1 MFLQAIALTIA
12 QVVVLLVVSPVIVG
26 LIRKVKARLQCR
38 RGASLFQPYADLAKL
53 FNKEP
58 VISTTTSW
66 IFTAT
71 PYIVFSATLTA
82 GLLVPLFASQ
92 VPLNFAGN
100 IIALVYLFA
109 IGTFFL
115 MLAGLD
121 AGSAFGGMGSS
132 REAIVAS
139 LTEPA
144 AILAIFAIA
153 LTAGS
158 TNLSTI
164 VHKTALLDGIVTAPS
179 PHLMAFAALFIVT
192 LAETGRVPV
201 DNPAT
206 HLELTMIHEAMV
218 LEYSGRHLALI
229 EWAAGIKLTVFLTLL
244 ANVFAPWGIAT
255 TLTPLA
261 LTIGAGRLSREVAGL
276 AALIGTIEM
285 HVCQIA
291 PLPRDRSAGRGLHP
305 GVARPVVLLHFTR
318 LSVSWLTP
326 HIGSHIVDL
335 GSALLLLTCFAIVAQ
350 RRLSACV
357 DLFALQSLFLAMTA
371 AFVAFLTG
379 TPHIYFAA
387 ALTVIVKVIVIPRVL
402 RRVIER
408 LNVTRELVMNINVPA
423 SLLICG
429 ALVMIAFFITQ
440 PIIPF
445 GHLLTRDSL
454 AIALAIVLIGFFTMI
469 ARQKAVT
476 QMIAFLVME
485 NGLFLGA
492 TAATYGMPLIVELGV
507 FFDVLVAA
515 LIAGIYTNHLQDAF
529 DSVDTSHLS
538 ELKE

>member
-1 MFLQAIALTIA
+1 MTVLILQAIALTIA
-12 QVVVLLVVSPVIVG
+12 QVVVLLAVSPVIVG

-38 RGASLFQPYADLAKL
+38 RGASIFQPYADLTKL
-53 FNKEP
+53 FNKQP

-71 PYIVFSATLTA
+71 PYIVFSSTLTA

-121 AGSAFGGMGSS
+121 AGSAFGGMGGS

-144 AILAIFAIA
+144 AIMAIFAIA

-164 VHKTALLDGIVTAPS
+164 VHKTALLDGIVTDPS
-179 PHLMAFAALFIVT
+179 PHLMALAALFIVT

-255 TLTPLA
+255 TLAPMA
-261 LTIGAGRLSREVAGL
+261 LTIGLAVYLVKVAGL
-276 AALIGTIEM
+276 AALIGMIECM
-285 HVCQIA
+285 FAKLRLFRVTD
-291 PLPRDRSAGRGLHP
+291 LL
-305 GVARPVVLLHFTR
+305 GVAFIL
-318 LSVSWLTP
+318 
-326 HIGSHIVDL
+326 
-335 GSALLLLTCFAIVAQ
+335 ALLGLLFFYI
-350 RRLSACV
+350 
-357 DLFALQSLFLAMTA
+357 
-371 AFVAFLTG
+371 
-379 TPHIYFAA
+379 
-387 ALTVIVKVIVIPRVL
+387 L
-402 RRVIER
+402 R
-408 LNVTRELVMNINVPA
+408 
-423 SLLICG
+423 G
-429 ALVMIAFFITQ
+429 
-440 PIIPF
+440 
-445 GHLLTRDSL
+445 
-454 AIALAIVLIGFFTMI
+454 
-469 ARQKAVT
+469 
-476 QMIAFLVME
+476 
-485 NGLFLGA
+485 
-492 TAATYGMPLIVELGV
+492 
-507 FFDVLVAA
+507 
-515 LIAGIYTNHLQDAF
+515 
-529 DSVDTSHLS
+529 
-538 ELKE
+538 